1 MKYNIDIILSSLAT
15 FFIYVLGGW
24 DITLKVVIGIILI
37 DFATGIL
44 SAIKARKLNS
54 KVGTDGIIKKIMYF
68 LLISLGVML
77 DLIFSTDHLL
87 RNVCCYFVIA
97 NDGISII
104 ENMAEVGIYVPKILK
119 SRLEQLKKYSE
130 EKEDYNEE
138 DK

>member
-15 FFIYVLGGW
+15 FFIYFLGGW
-24 DITLKVVIGIILI
+24 DINLQVVIGVVLI

-68 LLISLGVML
+68 LLISLGVLL
-77 DLIFSTDHLL
+77 DLIFGSEHLL

-97 NDGISII
+97 NDGISIL
-104 ENMAEVGIYVPKILK
+104 ENFAEVGIYVPTIIKK
-119 SRLEQLKKYSE
+119 RLEQIKNISE
-130 EKEDYNEE
+130 EKED
-138 DK
+138 